1 MQEKQYSWRRYIALT
16 ASILVLLSWVF
27 LYLIDETS
35 NNFLVNGNIFIFIFS
50 LPLSLIFGLLSWFT
64 EKEKKMIVIVSL
76 MIITLVSISSIGFIF
91 WIGWLI
97 VK

>member
-35 NNFLVNGNIFIFIFS
+35 NNFLFNGNIFIFIFS